1 MFTKK
6 IVHRVFIILAI
17 VLFTD
22 VAFSQVYNTSVEA
35 KINMEQYGEMIQI
48 TGSALNKTSSTQGLR
63 YVLSVIKN
71 DSNNGNSSKNDQSG
85 RFVLDLG
92 EKRNLSTTSINV
104 NDKSRIIILLLVYD
118 EWDKLLGMDR
128 VVING
133 NEEDAKLE
141 VEEEQQ
147 KEQMLD
153 ASPDAT
159 ENEEDG
165 ITLRG
170 IVIEET
176 KTKPGRDFYK
186 MFYSLYSAN
195 NVNGEEIVTVK
206 EVLALNNNT
215 KIEIFVANEK
225 VVEFFVTPQNEYLKK
240 MSESSIRTVY
250 WFLQKYKQNKK
261 LKKYY

>member
-1 MFTKK
+1 M
-6 IVHRVFIILAI
+6 
-17 VLFTD
+17 VLCTHF
-22 VAFSQVYNTSVEA
+22 AFSQVYNTSVEA
-35 KINMEQYGEMIQI
+35 KINLQQYGDVVQI
-48 TGSALNKTSSTQGLR
+48 TGSALNKTQSTQGLR

-71 DSNNGNSSKNDQSG
+71 NSNSANSSKNDQSG

-92 EKRNLSTTSINV
+92 EKKNLSTTTINA
-104 NDKSRIIILLLVYD
+104 NDKDRIIILLLVYD
-118 EWDKLLGMDR
+118 ERDKLLGMDR
-128 VVING
+128 IVING
-133 NEEDAKLE
+133 TEEDAKV
-141 VEEEQQ
+141 VEEENKQ
-147 KEQMLD
+147 KEQMLNV
-153 ASPDAT
+153 SPDAT
-159 ENEEDG
+159 QKDEDG
-165 ITLRG
+165 VVLRG

-250 WFLQKYKQNKK
+250 WYLQKYKQNKN

>member
-1 MFTKK
+1 M
-6 IVHRVFIILAI
+6 

-22 VAFSQVYNTSVEA
+22 FAFSQVYNTSVEA
-35 KINMEQYGEMIQI
+35 KINLQKYGDVIQI
-48 TGSALNKTSSTQGLR
+48 TGSALNKTSSSQSLR
-63 YVLSVIKN
+63 YILSVIKN
-71 DSNNGNSSKNDQSG
+71 DTKSSNSSKNDQTG

-92 EKRNLSTTSINV
+92 EKKNLSTTTINT
-104 NDKSRIIILLLVYD
+104 NEKDRIIILLLVYD
-118 EWDKLLGMDR
+118 EKDKLLGMDR
-128 VVING
+128 IVVNG
-133 NEEDAKLE
+133 NEEDEKLE
-141 VEEEQQ
+141 LEENKQ
-147 KEQMLD
+147 KEQMLNV
-153 ASPDAT
+153 SPDAT
-159 ENEEDG
+159 QKENDG
-165 ITLRG
+165 VTLRG

-215 KIEIFVANEK
+215 KIEIYVANEK

-240 MSESSIRTVY
+240 MSETSIRTVY
-250 WFLQKYKQNKK
+250 WYLQKYKQNKN

>member
-1 MFTKK
+1 M
-6 IVHRVFIILAI
+6 

-22 VAFSQVYNTSVEA
+22 FAFSQVYNTSVEA
-35 KINMEQYGEMIQI
+35 KINLQQYGDVIQI
-48 TGSALNKTSSTQGLR
+48 TGSALNKTSSSQSLR
-63 YVLSVIKN
+63 YILSVIKN
-71 DSNNGNSSKNDQSG
+71 DTKSSNSSKNDQTG

-92 EKRNLSTTSINV
+92 EKKNLSTTTINT
-104 NDKSRIIILLLVYD
+104 NEKDRIIILLLIYD
-118 EWDKLLGMDR
+118 EKDKLLGMDR
-128 VVING
+128 IVVNG
-133 NEEDAKLE
+133 NEEDEKLE
-141 VEEEQQ
+141 LEENKQ
-147 KEQMLD
+147 KEQMLNV
-153 ASPDAT
+153 SPDAT
-159 ENEEDG
+159 QKENDG
-165 ITLRG
+165 VTLRG

-215 KIEIFVANEK
+215 KIEIYVANEK

-240 MSESSIRTVY
+240 MSETSIRTVY
-250 WFLQKYKQNKK
+250 WYLQKYKQNKN